1 MVFRLEAV
9 VGERIIV
16 YLNINKISEQTY
28 VALLCRNNKI
38 IESFNC
44 DKMYIDAF

>member
-1 MVFRLEAV
+1 MPQMNKGGKFVF
-9 VGERIIV
+9 GKSIV
-16 YLNINKISEQTY
+16 HY